1 MIPHALIVRGIT
13 ETEYLLRCFGIHTD
27 DFPVTNTG
35 SVKTKNLRKWIRQ
48 RTTLE
53 NQQRNAGSN
62 ILAPHNQIVGIECPD
77 LNSVLIRNG
86 GPAWDHPGNIKFRSI
101 LIRRE
106 REREHQKTRP
116 QKNQFLNSIIQESWA
131 NGLRFLSYVDENEWY
146 VEITDYNILR
156 TKVFQALRDQSA
168 RRKRLTKATATAT
181 ANNDNDNM
189 NPIGPIRSSSLV
201 HHYNVSHD
209 SSTNLFTGLDNNTSP
224 TGCFLNFKKQK
235 L

>member
-1 MIPHALIVRGIT
+1 LFSFSLIILSSLIENNKSNTYPCIIVRGIT
-13 ETEYLLRCFGIHTD
+13 ETEYLLRCFGINTD
-27 DFPVTNTG
+27 NFPVTNTG
-35 SVKTKNLRKWIRQ
+35 SVKTKNLIKWIRQ
-48 RTTLE
+48 RTSLE
-53 NQQRNAGSN
+53 NQQRNAGS
-62 ILAPHNQIVGIECPD
+62 LLSQNQIVGIECPD

-86 GPAWDHPGNIKFRSI
+86 GPAWEHPGNIKFRSI

-106 REREHQKTRP
+106 RERENQKTRP

-168 RRKRLTKATATAT
+168 RRKRLMKA
-181 ANNDNDNM
+181 
-189 NPIGPIRSSSLV
+189 
-201 HHYNVSHD
+201 VSHD
-209 SSTNLFTGLDNNTSP
+209 SSTNLFTDLDNNTS
-224 TGCFLNFKKQK
+224 TGCFLSLKRQK

>member
-1 MIPHALIVRGIT
+1 MMYIVCGIT
-13 ETEYLLRCFGIHTD
+13 ETEYLLRCFGINTD
-27 DFPVTNTG
+27 NFPVTNTG
-35 SVKTKNLRKWIRQ
+35 SIKTKNLIKWIRQ
-48 RTTLE
+48 RTSIE
-53 NQQRNAGSN
+53 NQQRNAGS
-62 ILAPHNQIVGIECPD
+62 ILTQNQIVGIECPD

-86 GPAWDHPGNIKFRSI
+86 GPAWDHPGNVKFRSI

-106 REREHQKTRP
+106 RDRENQKTRP

-168 RRKRLTKATATAT
+168 RRKRRMKAVAATA
-181 ANNDNDNM
+181 ANNNNM
-189 NPIGPIRSSSLV
+189 DTIGTSSLV
-201 HHYNVSHD
+201 HHQNVSHD
-209 SSTNLFTGLDNNTSP
+209 SSTNLFMGLDNNTS
-224 TGCFLNFKKQK
+224 TGCFLDFKRQK